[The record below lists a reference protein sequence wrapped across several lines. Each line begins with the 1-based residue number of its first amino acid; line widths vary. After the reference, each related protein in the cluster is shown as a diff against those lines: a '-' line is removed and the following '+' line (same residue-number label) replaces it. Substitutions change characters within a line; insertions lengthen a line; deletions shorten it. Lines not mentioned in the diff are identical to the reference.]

1 MIDVVVIDICSLIL
15 APELRVRLALS
26 ELEKDGMNL
35 VAFGDI
41 PRDNLR
47 HALKKLGYLQ
57 YFDSLLYDS
66 IMPELSSEELRR
78 LAAPSTL
85 WLRHPHDLNYSILLN
100 RLPPRRRML
109 PKMLRVKQQLNSTS
123 ILNIAND
130 LQLPEPHED

>member
-1 MIDVVVIDICSLIL
+1 
-15 APELRVRLALS
+15 
-26 ELEKDGMNL
+26 MNL

-47 HALKKLGYLQ
+47 YALKKLGYLQ
-57 YFDSLLYDS
+57 YFDSLLYS
-66 IMPELSSEELRR
+66 EIMGELSSEELRR

-85 WLRHPHDLNYSILLN
+85 WLRQPNDLNYSTLLSK
-100 RLPPRRRML
+100 LPPRRRML
-109 PKMLRVKQQLNSTS
+109 PKMLRVKQQLDSNS